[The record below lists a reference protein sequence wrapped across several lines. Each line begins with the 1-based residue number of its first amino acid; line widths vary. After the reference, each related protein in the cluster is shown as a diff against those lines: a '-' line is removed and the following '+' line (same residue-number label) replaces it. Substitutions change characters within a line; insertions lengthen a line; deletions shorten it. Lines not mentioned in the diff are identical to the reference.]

1 MSKAQ
6 AAKTAKSKTG
16 KEKSGKA
23 KPATKAAT
31 DGKPQKRLFMMLFE
45 ATAGAKTGLRMGG
58 RHAIMVFMVASEQRP
73 AIAKAFK
80 GLEATGWSG
89 MEMKKGED
97 ITGRPRL
104 KDKALD
110 ASALKAMQKGAA
122 FLVYKDEIKGQA

>member
-6 AAKTAKSKTG
+6 AAKTKNQPKAAA
-16 KEKSGKA
+16 GKA
-23 KPATKAAT
+23 ESA
-31 DGKPQKRLFMMLFE
+31 KPQKRLFMMLFE
-45 ATAGAKTGLRMGG
+45 ATAGAKTGLRLGG
-58 RHAIMVFMVASEQRP
+58 RHAIMVFMVAGEQRL

-122 FLVYKDEIKGQA
+122 FLVYKNEIKGQA